1 MISFSPRSL
10 YKPWRLSKAVNKR
23 CWFRGADICCGG
35 KRDCLGISSLSCVE
49 ISEPGAGSAPCTPLL
64 SSEELLMS
72 SVCPSGTQSLPK
84 APELA
89 LLALQGACQQIPLL
103 LNLGNRIQWPS
114 AGILTLWK
122 KQ

>member
-1 MISFSPRSL
+1 
-10 YKPWRLSKAVNKR
+10 
-23 CWFRGADICCGG
+23 
-35 KRDCLGISSLSCVE
+35 
-49 ISEPGAGSAPCTPLL
+49 
-64 SSEELLMS
+64 MS

-84 APELA
+84 APKLA